1 MDSPD
6 WSAADSDIYLPLR
19 VGDPVAVELAYD
31 RYGGM
36 AYGLALRILGDPDQ
50 AEDVVQEVFL
60 RVWDNPASF
69 EPTRG
74 SFRTWL
80 LTLVRNRSIDVLR
93 GRQRRALPIEL
104 PADLKDGSAGA
115 DPWQTLALNLEQQAI
130 RKGLDLLPKEQ
141 REAIELAY
149 LGGYTHAEIAERLRT
164 PLGTVKGR
172 LRLGLE
178 KLHMF
183 MRQSG
188 LVSR

>member
-1 MDSPD
+1 MGSPD

-31 RYGGM
+31 RYGGI
-36 AYGLALRILGDPDQ
+36 AYGLAQRILSDPDQ

-60 RVWDNPASF
+60 RVWNNPASF
-69 EPTRG
+69 DPIRG

-80 LTLVRNRSIDVLR
+80 LTLIRNRSIDVLR
-93 GRQRRALPIEL
+93 GRHRRALPIEL
-104 PADLKDGSAGA
+104 PADLKDASPSS
-115 DPWQTLALNLEQQAI
+115 DPWQTLALNLEQEAI
-130 RKGLDLLPKEQ
+130 RKGLDALPKEQ

-149 LGGYTHAEIAERLRT
+149 LGGYTHTEIAQRLGT

-178 KLHMF
+178 KLHTF
-183 MRQSG
+183 MRESG
-188 LVSR
+188 LVTP